1 LVPSVDSLPASRSD
15 VAIVTRGTLVY
26 FVGTLLFIGM
36 TFVWRVILIRTLSL
50 EGWSEFSDALAI
62 ASSVA
67 TVGGLGLQYTL
78 ARNIPYASSDAE
90 RRAIVRSGLFIGGLS
105 CAAAPI
111 ALYFAGPVIASL
123 TGSGD
128 LGVAIQFLGL
138 AYGLSTAVVV
148 FTAVFQGFED
158 VWPASL
164 FGLILGPTLFAAVL
178 AALYVL
184 PGAHLDLSTALWA
197 FVAAWVVTFTGAVI
211 YTSVRLPRVL
221 PPGPRTHGQAM
232 PLVLFALPLLGVAI
246 FSFLSGYADTIIL
259 GAHQLAS
266 VGAYVATLTLSRL
279 LPIGVG
285 ALASIMLPVT
295 SRLLKNRDR
304 RNAELIY
311 VTATKWTA
319 VFALPLFLVFAFL
332 PSGTLALVYGSGY
345 SSSATLLTIV
355 AIGAF
360 LSTIMGPAA
369 AIQLAV
375 GQTRLLL
382 ANAGAS
388 LAADVLIA
396 LLLVPGYGAVGAAVA
411 WAVAVCV
418 YPALTV
424 AELAVL
430 EGLNPFR
437 RAYFVPLLVTG
448 LPGAL
453 VLYAASHFSFPF
465 WALIP
470 ITVVLAAL
478 YVLAVPLTGSV
489 DLGDA
494 LLLEVVEGYL
504 GRRIELAHRFL
515 AWGSRHGRHHV

>member
-1 LVPSVDSLPASRSD
+1 V
-15 VAIVTRGTLVY
+15 
-26 FVGTLLFIGM
+26 
-36 TFVWRVILIRTLSL
+36 
-50 EGWSEFSDALAI
+50 
-62 ASSVA
+62 
-67 TVGGLGLQYTL
+67 LQ
-78 ARNIPYASSDAE
+78 
-90 RRAIVRSGLFIGGLS
+90 
-105 CAAAPI
+105 
-111 ALYFAGPVIASL
+111 
-123 TGSGD
+123 
-128 LGVAIQFLGL
+128 
-138 AYGLSTAVVV
+138 
-148 FTAVFQGFED
+148 
-158 VWPASL
+158 
-164 FGLILGPTLFAAVL
+164 
-178 AALYVL
+178 
-184 PGAHLDLSTALWA
+184 
-197 FVAAWVVTFTGAVI
+197 
-211 YTSVRLPRVL
+211 
-221 PPGPRTHGQAM
+221 RTHSTGR
-232 PLVLFALPLLGVAI
+232 P
-246 FSFLSGYADTIIL
+246 
-259 GAHQLAS
+259 
-266 VGAYVATLTLSRL
+266 
-279 LPIGVG
+279 
-285 ALASIMLPVT
+285 LPVA
-295 SRLLKNRDR
+295 RY
-304 RNAELIY
+304 AELIY

-494 LLLEVVEGYL
+494 LLLEVVEGYI

-515 AWGSRHGRHHV
+515 AWGSRHGRRHE